1 MRMILVAFNWKGENI
16 EKWFNSDLIFKDIK
30 GEDDLWGG
38 FIHRGVE
45 YQFQIHWE
53 SGYITIFLK
62 DGVEIIDRV
71 KGFNVG
77 F

>member
-1 MRMILVAFNWKGENI
+1 MRMILVTFNWKGEII
-16 EKWFNSDLIFKDIK
+16 EKWFNRDIIFKDIK
-30 GEDDLWGG
+30 GEDDLWGS
-38 FIHRGVE
+38 FIHRGIE

-62 DGVEIIDRV
+62 DNVEIIDRV